1 MADEYHY
8 DAVVIHG
15 PLDLAQRKYPEAVGG
30 LYTSHNGKPAFCM
43 SLTITDFIRTPG
55 GDASCT
61 ISEAKL
67 LALNPGGQTSYFGY
81 GFDIYASIS
90 IGDYNHPVSRRWLF
104 DKPASD
110 AQWGDNEYGMPQGVK
125 VTLTAPYRSGQEFY
139 IVISILSICDCGQ
152 AGVITPVYVDKLT
165 QYIPQEPD
173 PYLWR
178 LQHGKDPTNPDLSE
192 PLKWHLVR
200 PFYVCKT
207 INGKKGWCSCED
219 MTKLVYDEEGHKISE
234 D

>member
-1 MADEYHY
+1 MADVYHY

-15 PLDLAQRKYPEAVGG
+15 PLDKAKLRYPYAVGWG
-30 LYTSHNGKPAFCM
+30 RTSHDGNPPFCM
-43 SLTITDFIRTPG
+43 SLTITDFIRKPG

-61 ISEAKL
+61 ITEAKL
-67 LALNPGGQTSYFGY
+67 RALNPGGTSSFFGY
-81 GFDIYASIS
+81 PFDVYASIS
-90 IGDYNHPVSRRWLF
+90 INNENNPVSRTWLF
-104 DKPASD
+104 NKPAS
-110 AQWGDNEYGMPQGVK
+110 ASQWGDNEYGLSQS
-125 VTLTAPYRSGQEFY
+125 VTLTAPYKSGQTFY

-152 AGVITPVYVDKLT
+152 AGVITPVYVDDLT
-165 QYIPQEPD
+165 HLVPQEPD

-178 LQHGKDPTNPDLSE
+178 LQHGKDPTNPDPSK
-192 PLKWHLVR
+192 PLAWHLVR
-200 PFYVCKT
+200 PFYVCKK